1 MNLAVQTLLPAVQWI
16 VCQFDMSGEEA
27 SLILS
32 KLLLVFV
39 SILAIEETL

>member
-1 MNLAVQTLLPAVQWI
+1 MNLAAQTLLLAVQWI